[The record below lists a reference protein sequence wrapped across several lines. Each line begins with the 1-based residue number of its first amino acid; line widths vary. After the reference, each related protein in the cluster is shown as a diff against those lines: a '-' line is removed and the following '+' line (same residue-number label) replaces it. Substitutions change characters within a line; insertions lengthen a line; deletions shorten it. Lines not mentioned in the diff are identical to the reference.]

1 MAQQQDRMN
10 MTELAS
16 ACRHLH
22 ALQAKQLLHLESTLA
37 AEYGYITASRR
48 EEEEE
53 ETNGFI
59 RDFEEMDGDEYKDSS
74 KDMHVGLESGE
85 MSNGDQP
92 VTPTWMNKWNLFQA
106 YEIKNGEKPID
117 CK

>member
-1 MAQQQDRMN
+1 VAQQQDRMN

-59 RDFEEMDGDEYKDSS
+59 RDFEEMDGDEYKG
-74 KDMHVGLESGE
+74 M
-85 MSNGDQP
+85 
-92 VTPTWMNKWNLFQA
+92 KWSTTAEALR
-106 YEIKNGEKPID
+106 IIR
-117 CK
+117 